1 MIETALFALLLL
13 IGIVLII
20 ARPLARLTGIPIYWE
35 IGAGSLLVIA
45 FLFHLTD
52 SYVAPKFSE
61 EDLAN
66 KPCGSASPQGAC
78 YTLERALCEKAWD
91 NADSTCKAEVK
102 ELLRDRPSAMSGPAV
117 NRCKAK
123 KMDQFLRYNRT
134 NSESPVCKAYFEFIE
149 AR

>member
-1 MIETALFALLLL
+1 MIDTLLFALLLAIGFIL
-13 IGIVLII
+13 I
-20 ARPLARLTGIPIYWE
+20 AFRPLARMTGLAIYWE

-52 SYVAPKFSE
+52 VYVAPTFSE
-61 EDLAN
+61 EDLAK

-78 YTLERALCEKAWD
+78 YTLERSLCEKAWD
-91 NADSTCKAEVK
+91 NADATCRVEVK
-102 ELLRDRPSAMSGPAV
+102 ELLKDRPSAISGPTV

-123 KMDQFLRYNRT
+123 KMDHFLRYNRA
-134 NSESPVCKAYFEFIE
+134 NSDNPLCKAYFDFIQ